1 VRPSRTKAKGRIFF
15 TFNVWGVA
23 DVEQQK
29 LVRVVYWGRAKC
41 FATNQGCEVQYTE
54 ENIINILISVKNT
67 RSFWLTNDFEIIFYN
82 FILISQVSNNNYT

>member
-41 FATNQGCEVQYTE
+41 FATNQGCEVQYTQ
-54 ENIINILISVKNT
+54 ENKNIVNILISVKDT
-67 RSFWLTNDFEIIFYN
+67 TSFWLTNIFGI
-82 FILISQVSNNNYT
+82 FF